1 MSQVENT
8 QELHIDVPLPAI
20 VQAPPPSLQD
30 QLDVLMGVLEEN
42 QERIPEGEYLRGM
55 NALGNIHRMKNK
67 TEFKTGARFMTH
79 EEVCDDDEMFEAVI
93 DVAEELL
100 SEICGSSLEDEER
113 LVEPGEEVDLI
124 NQIIAYRPTEGHPG
138 FGVEPVILHHAI
150 QLIYSRIMSDMLEE
164 LDNIRQAT
172 CRCGW
177 RGTQGNWERHTR
189 NRRHLRWI
197 EQQEEQPSSVSPT
210 SPWDRLRVIRSVHDN
225 DTDITVNTAADQ
237 ESSHESWPTSQAPI
251 SGSSHVH
258 QILEN
263 VATIGK

>member
-8 QELHIDVPLPAI
+8 QELPQDVPIQPI

-30 QLDVLMGVLEEN
+30 NLNVLMGVLEEN
-42 QERIPEGEYLRGM
+42 QQRIPEGEYLRGM
-55 NALGNIHRMKNK
+55 NALGSLHRMKNK
-67 TEFKTGARFMTH
+67 AEFKTGARFMTH
-79 EEVCDDDEMFEAVI
+79 EEVCEDDEMFEAVI

-100 SEICGSSLEDEER
+100 MEICGSSLEDEER
-113 LVEPGEEVDLI
+113 LVEQGEEVDLI
-124 NQIIAYRPTEGHPG
+124 NQIIGYRPTEGHPG

-172 CRCGW
+172 CKCGW

-189 NRRHLRWI
+189 NRRHIRWV
-197 EQQEEQPSSVSPT
+197 EQQEELPLSVSPT
-210 SPWDRLRVIRSVHDN
+210 SPWDRLRAIRSANDN
-225 DTDITVNTAADQ
+225 DVTTPLITADQ
-237 ESSHESWPTSQAPI
+237 ETAHESSPTPQSTL
-251 SGSSHVH
+251 SGTSHLH

-263 VATIGK
+263 VASIGK

>member
-8 QELHIDVPLPAI
+8 QEIHIDVPLSAI
-20 VQAPPPSLQD
+20 VQTPPPSLQD

-67 TEFKTGARFMTH
+67 TEFKSGARFMTH

-93 DVAEELL
+93 DIAEELL

-189 NRRHLRWI
+189 NRRHLRWV

-210 SPWDRLRVIRSVHDN
+210 SPWHRLRVIRSGTYN
-225 DTDITVNTAADQ
+225 DPDIAEDQ
-237 ESSHESWPTSQAPI
+237 ESSHESSPTSQDPL
-251 SGSSHVH
+251 SGTSHVH

>member
-1 MSQVENT
+1 MSQLENT
-8 QELHIDVPLPAI
+8 QDLHIDIPLPLG
-20 VQAPPPSLQD
+20 VQAPPSLQD

-55 NALGNIHRMKNK
+55 NALGSIHRMKNK

-189 NRRHLRWI
+189 NRRHIRWV
-197 EQQEEQPSSVSPT
+197 EQQEEQPSSVVSPT
-210 SPWDRLRVIRSVHDN
+210 SPWHRLRVIRSVQDHDA
-225 DTDITVNTAADQ
+225 DITIDTADQ
-237 ESSHESWPTSQAPI
+237 ESSRESSSI
-251 SGSSHVH
+251 SHPPLSGTTYVH
-258 QILEN
+258 QILDN